1 MYCIELTVKLSPM
14 PLVVQRKE
22 HGDAKRLY
30 SEVIDSIKKG
40 NQRLLE
46 LSCEKVEDKRITVL
60 VSEITAVQIYEK
72 TSSSTSKRPGF
83 SLQNWEKIGVIQF
96 WNQPLGLA
104 IWNLIKSLFL
114 GPMESTSLINALFQF
129 LNLVCG
135 CWLVKT
141 EVVKAP
147 CFAWSMEEYIQ
158 KAEKFSALLDHPWF
172 IKTQTINCLCQ
183 HVKVS

>member
-1 MYCIELTVKLSPM
+1 M

-30 SEVIDSIKKG
+30 LEVIDSIKNG

-83 SLQNWEKIGVIQF
+83 SLQN
-96 WNQPLGLA
+96 
-104 IWNLIKSLFL
+104 
-114 GPMESTSLINALFQF
+114 
-129 LNLVCG
+129 
-135 CWLVKT
+135 
-141 EVVKAP
+141 
-147 CFAWSMEEYIQ
+147 
-158 KAEKFSALLDHPWF
+158 
-172 IKTQTINCLCQ
+172 
-183 HVKVS
+183 